1 MNRPISI
8 LRTKGG
14 GGGTKREE
22 DEDEEGRWQF

>member
-14 GGGTKREE
+14 GGTKREE
-22 DEDEEGRWQF
+22 EEDEEGRWQF

>member
-14 GGGTKREE
+14 GGTKREE
-22 DEDEEGRWQF
+22 EEDEEGRWQY